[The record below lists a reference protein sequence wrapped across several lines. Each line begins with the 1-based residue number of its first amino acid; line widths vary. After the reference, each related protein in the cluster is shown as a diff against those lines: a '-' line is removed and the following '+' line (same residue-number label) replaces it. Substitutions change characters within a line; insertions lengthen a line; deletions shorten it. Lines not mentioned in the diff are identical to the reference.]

1 MTRLMLVA
9 DRTFRSLRIR
19 NYRLYF
25 FGQVVSFTGTW
36 VQSVAQMWLVLE
48 LTGSGVALGV
58 VTALQFLPML
68 LFGIW
73 GGVVAD
79 RFDKRK
85 VLMWTQSAGAA
96 LAFFLA
102 VLSLTDVLTLWMIYG
117 FALALGFVT
126 VIDNPTRQSFAVEM
140 VGPEDLS
147 NAVGLNSTIFT
158 SARMLGPALAA
169 ILIAAFGVTVCFFIN
184 AVSFVAVIG
193 SLYAMR
199 PDELHRSEPVP
210 RSRGQ
215 LRAGFRYVWT
225 RPELRSAILM
235 VSVIGTFAF
244 NFRILLPLMA
254 KTTFGGDAG
263 TYGALAAMMGAG
275 TVMGAL
281 GVASR
286 RRPRR
291 RVLIGSALAYGVL
304 IIATGAAPTMTW
316 ALALLIPMGGAGIA
330 FLSTANATM
339 QLNSTDSMR
348 GRVMALYAVV
358 FLGSTPIGSPITG
371 WLAEA
376 VGVRETFYLTGGV
389 TLAAALV
396 AFLWARRQ
404 RDLALV
410 GGEKDRAVSEAA

>member
-1 MTRLMLVA
+1 MTKLMLAA

-96 LAFFLA
+96 LAFILA

-140 VGPEDLS
+140 VGPEDLT

-225 RPELRSAILM
+225 RPSCDRRS
-235 VSVIGTFAF
+235 
-244 NFRILLPLMA
+244 
-254 KTTFGGDAG
+254 
-263 TYGALAAMMGAG
+263 
-275 TVMGAL
+275 
-281 GVASR
+281 
-286 RRPRR
+286 
-291 RVLIGSALAYGVL
+291 
-304 IIATGAAPTMTW
+304 
-316 ALALLIPMGGAGIA
+316 
-330 FLSTANATM
+330 
-339 QLNSTDSMR
+339 
-348 GRVMALYAVV
+348 
-358 FLGSTPIGSPITG
+358 
-371 WLAEA
+371 
-376 VGVRETFYLTGGV
+376 
-389 TLAAALV
+389 
-396 AFLWARRQ
+396 
-404 RDLALV
+404 
-410 GGEKDRAVSEAA
+410 

>member
-1 MTRLMLVA
+1 MTKLMLAA

-79 RFDKRK
+79 RFDKRR

-96 LAFFLA
+96 LAFALA

-158 SARMLGPALAA
+158 STAHVGA
-169 ILIAAFGVTVCFFIN
+169 
-184 AVSFVAVIG
+184 G
-193 SLYAMR
+193 SGCD
-199 PDELHRSEPVP
+199 PD
-210 RSRGQ
+210 RG
-215 LRAGFRYVWT
+215 
-225 RPELRSAILM
+225 LRSDGLFLHQRR
-235 VSVIGTFAF
+235 VIRRRHRFAV
-244 NFRILLPLMA
+244 R
-254 KTTFGGDAG
+254 D
-263 TYGALAAMMGAG
+263 
-275 TVMGAL
+275 
-281 GVASR
+281 ASR
-286 RRPRR
+286 RATSKRARP
-291 RVLIGSALAYGVL
+291 
-304 IIATGAAPTMTW
+304 
-316 ALALLIPMGGAGIA
+316 
-330 FLSTANATM
+330 
-339 QLNSTDSMR
+339 
-348 GRVMALYAVV
+348 
-358 FLGSTPIGSPITG
+358 
-371 WLAEA
+371 
-376 VGVRETFYLTGGV
+376 
-389 TLAAALV
+389 TL
-396 AFLWARRQ
+396 
-404 RDLALV
+404 
-410 GGEKDRAVSEAA
+410 

>member
-1 MTRLMLVA
+1 MTKLMLVA
-9 DRTFRSLRIR
+9 GRTFSSLRVR

-48 LTGSGVALGV
+48 MTGSGVALGI

-73 GGVVAD
+73 GGVIAD

-96 LAFFLA
+96 LALFLA
-102 VLSLTDVLTLWMIYG
+102 VLSLTDVLTLWMIYS

-126 VIDNPTRQSFAVEM
+126 VVDNPTRQSFAVEM
-140 VGPEDLS
+140 VGPQDLS
-147 NAVGLNSTIFT
+147 NVVGLNSTIFT

-169 ILIAAFGVTVCFFIN
+169 VLIAAFGVTVCFFIN
-184 AVSFVAVIG
+184 AASYVAVIG

-199 PDELHRSEPVP
+199 PEELYRSDPVP
-210 RSRGQ
+210 RSKGQ
-215 LRAGFRYVWT
+215 LRAGFRYVWA
-225 RPELRSAILM
+225 RPELRSAILL

-254 KTTFGGDAG
+254 RTTFGGDAG

-286 RRPRR
+286 VRPRR
-291 RVLIGSALAYGVL
+291 RVLIGSALAYGGL
-304 IIATGAAPTMTW
+304 IIAAGAAPTIEVE
-316 ALALLIPMGGAGIA
+316 LALLVPMGAAGIA
-330 FLSTANATM
+330 FLSTANAMM

-371 WLAEA
+371 WLAET
-376 VGVRETFYLTGGV
+376 VGIRGTFYITGALTI
-389 TLAAALV
+389 AAALV
-396 AFLWARRQ
+396 ALQWARRQ
-404 RDLALV
+404 RDLAAV
-410 GGEKDRAVSEAA
+410 ADPEDGPVSEAA

>member
-1 MTRLMLVA
+1 MTKLMLVA

-48 LTGSGVALGV
+48 MTGSGVALGI

-73 GGVVAD
+73 GGVIAD

-96 LAFFLA
+96 LALFLA
-102 VLSLTDVLTLWMIYG
+102 VLSLTDVLTLWMIYS

-126 VIDNPTRQSFAVEM
+126 VVDNPTRQSFAVEM
-140 VGPEDLS
+140 VGPPDLS
-147 NAVGLNSTIFT
+147 NVVGLNSTIFT

-169 ILIAAFGVTVCFFIN
+169 VLIAAFGVTVCFFIN
-184 AVSFVAVIG
+184 AASYVAVIG

-199 PDELHRSEPVP
+199 PEELHRSDPVP
-210 RSRGQ
+210 RSKGQ
-215 LRAGFRYVWT
+215 LRAGVRYVWT
-225 RPELRSAILM
+225 RPELRSAILL
-235 VSVIGTFAF
+235 VSIIGTFAF

-254 KTTFGGDAG
+254 RTTFDGDAG

-286 RRPRR
+286 VRPRR
-291 RVLIGSALAYGVL
+291 RVLIGSALAYGVM
-304 IIATGAAPTMTW
+304 IIAAGAAPTIEIE
-316 ALALLIPMGGAGIA
+316 LALLVPMGAAGIA
-330 FLSTANATM
+330 FLSTANAMM

-371 WLAEA
+371 WLAET
-376 VGVRETFYLTGGV
+376 VGIRGTFYITGALTI
-389 TLAAALV
+389 AAALV
-396 AFLWARRQ
+396 ALQWARRQ
-404 RDLALV
+404 RDLAAV
-410 GGEKDRAVSEAA
+410 ADTGERAVNVAA

>member
-1 MTRLMLVA
+1 MTKLMLVA

-48 LTGSGVALGV
+48 LTGSGVALGI

-73 GGVVAD
+73 GGVIAD

-85 VLMWTQSAGAA
+85 VLMWTQSVGAA

-126 VIDNPTRQSFAVEM
+126 VVDNPTRQSFAVEM
-140 VGPEDLS
+140 VGPQDLS
-147 NAVGLNSTIFT
+147 NVVGLNSTIFT

-169 ILIAAFGVTVCFFIN
+169 VLIAAFGVTVCFFIN
-184 AVSFVAVIG
+184 AVSYVAVIG
-193 SLYAMR
+193 SLHAMR
-199 PDELHRSEPVP
+199 PEELHRSDPVA
-210 RSRGQ
+210 RSKGQ

-225 RPELRSAILM
+225 RPELRSAILL

-254 KTTFGGDAG
+254 RTTFGGDAG

-286 RRPRR
+286 VRPRR
-291 RVLIGSALAYGVL
+291 RVLIGSALAYGAL
-304 IIATGAAPTMTW
+304 IIAAGAAPTIEV
-316 ALALLIPMGGAGIA
+316 ALALLVPMGAAGIA
-330 FLSTANATM
+330 FLSTANAMM
-339 QLNSTDSMR
+339 QLNSTASMR

-371 WLAEA
+371 WLAET
-376 VGVRETFYLTGGV
+376 VGIRGTFYITGALTI
-389 TLAAALV
+389 AAALV
-396 AFLWARRQ
+396 ALQWARRQ
-404 RDLALV
+404 RDLAAVADTEDRLV
-410 GGEKDRAVSEAA
+410 NEAA

>member
-1 MTRLMLVA
+1 MTKLMLVA
-9 DRTFRSLRIR
+9 GRTFSSLRVR

-48 LTGSGVALGV
+48 MTGSGVALGI

-73 GGVVAD
+73 GGVIAD

-96 LAFFLA
+96 LALFLA
-102 VLSLTDVLTLWMIYG
+102 VLSLTDVLTLWMIYS

-126 VIDNPTRQSFAVEM
+126 VVDNPTRQSFAVEM
-140 VGPEDLS
+140 VGPQDLS
-147 NAVGLNSTIFT
+147 NVVGLNSTIFT

-169 ILIAAFGVTVCFFIN
+169 VLIAAFGVTVCFFIN
-184 AVSFVAVIG
+184 AASYVAVIG

-199 PDELHRSEPVP
+199 PEELYRSDPVP
-210 RSRGQ
+210 RSKGQ
-215 LRAGFRYVWT
+215 LRAGFRYVWA
-225 RPELRSAILM
+225 RPELRSAILL

-254 KTTFGGDAG
+254 RTTFGGDAG

-286 RRPRR
+286 VRPRR

-304 IIATGAAPTMTW
+304 IIAAGAAPTIE
-316 ALALLIPMGGAGIA
+316 AELALLVPMGAAGIA
-330 FLSTANATM
+330 FLSTANAMM

-371 WLAEA
+371 WLAET
-376 VGVRETFYLTGGV
+376 VGIRGTFYITGALTI
-389 TLAAALV
+389 AAALV
-396 AFLWARRQ
+396 ALQWARRQ
-404 RDLALV
+404 RDLAAV
-410 GGEKDRAVSEAA
+410 ADPEDGPVSEAA